1 MTTIHSGHLAI
12 PDVPWKD
19 LVRLR
24 PWEQCIELLL
34 PTPFLALALYGVGI
48 AQPVL
53 AFLGFA
59 YFYLAGLR
67 LVHDGFHGNLGFPRW
82 GNHAVMLVLS
92 GLMLG
97 SMHAI
102 RVTHLQ
108 HHRDCLG
115 PTDVEGA
122 TARRR
127 LWVAIVAGLA
137 FPLALHR
144 AALRRAGPSDRAW
157 IWGEL
162 ALTGLVASVAIIVPL
177 TPMRVHLAAMMLAQA
192 LTGFFAVWTVHH
204 DVDPDRHVAR
214 TVRNHVKSMLVL
226 GMFFHLEH
234 HLFPRVPTRRLPI
247 LAARIDRAAPE
258 LGTALVY

>member
-115 PTDVEGA
+115 PTDVEGS

-127 LWVAIVAGLA
+127 LWAAIAGGVA
-137 FPLALHR
+137 FPVALHR
-144 AALRRAGPSDRAW
+144 AALRQARPTDRLW

-162 ALTGLVASVAIIVPL
+162 ALTGLMVSVAIIAPL
-177 TPMRVHLAAMMLAQA
+177 TLMRAHVVAMILAQA

-204 DVDPDRHVAR
+204 DVDPERQIAR
-214 TVRNHVKSMLVL
+214 TLRSRVKSTLAL

-247 LAARIDRAAPE
+247 LAERVDRSAPG
-258 LGTALVY
+258 LKPAQVY